1 MTAQAR
7 DGAGVEKGA
16 PRGSIQSV
24 ARALGVLELFDER
37 HPALSAAEIA
47 ELTGLNRATAYRFCQ
62 TLLGLGYLAEAD
74 ERRFRP
80 GLKTVTLA
88 QAALSSYELPDLAMP
103 HLRALEQDTGE
114 TVNMAVLDGT
124 DVVYL
129 ARVLS
134 DRLITLRLTVGSRLP
149 AYATS
154 LGRAILAH
162 LPEEEVESILDR
174 TDMSSLTDR
183 TITDRAALQA
193 ELARIREQGFAL
205 NDQELSLGLRGV
217 AAPVFGGSGRPIAAI
232 NLSLPHPIPDGDM
245 ESVLAPKVMRTAAKI
260 GELAA
265 QTGVEL
271 PRS

>member
-1 MTAQAR
+1 
-7 DGAGVEKGA
+7 
-16 PRGSIQSV
+16 V
-24 ARALGVLELFDER
+24 ARALGVLELFNENR
-37 HPALSAAEIA
+37 PALSPAEIA

-62 TLLGLGYLAEAD
+62 TLLELGYLAAAD
-74 ERRFRP
+74 DRRFRP
-80 GLKTVTLA
+80 GLKTVALA
-88 QAALSSYELPDLAMP
+88 HAALSSYELPDLAMP

-134 DRLITLRLTVGSRLP
+134 AHLITLRLTVGSRLP

-162 LPEEEVESILDR
+162 LPQAEVNDILDR
-174 TDMSSLTDR
+174 TEMVNRTDR
-183 TITDRAALQA
+183 TITSRRALLA

-217 AAPVFGGSGRPIAAI
+217 AAPVFGTSGQPIAAV
-232 NLSLPHPIPDGDM
+232 NLSLPHPIPDGDI
-245 ESVLAPKVMRTAAKI
+245 EAVLAPKVMETANKI
-260 GELAA
+260 GELAG
-265 QTGVEL
+265 QTGAQL
-271 PRS
+271 PRARAS

>member
-1 MTAQAR
+1 MSAL
-7 DGAGVEKGA
+7 DGAAADRGS
-16 PRGSIQSV
+16 PRSSIQSV
-24 ARALGVLELFDER
+24 ERALGVLELFNENR
-37 HPALSAAEIA
+37 PALSAVEIA

-103 HLRALEQDTGE
+103 HLRALEQETGE

-124 DVVYL
+124 EVVYL

-134 DRLITLRLTVGSRLP
+134 ARLITLRLTVGSRLP

-162 LPEEEVESILDR
+162 LPEPEVDDILDR
-174 TDMSSLTDR
+174 SEMTSLTER
-183 TITDRAALQA
+183 TITSRRALIA
-193 ELARIREQGFAL
+193 ELGRIRKQGFAL

-217 AAPVFGGSGRPIAAI
+217 AAPVFGGAGRPIAAI
-232 NLSLPHPIPDGDM
+232 NLSLPHPIPEGDI
-245 ESVLAPKVMRTAAKI
+245 ESVLAPKVMSTAGKI
-260 GELAA
+260 GELAI
-265 QTGVEL
+265 QTGVEI